1 MKFLNKKSNILI
13 ANNILSN
20 QDYSFNP
27 DYYVYTDGACKHNGK
42 NYSRAGIGIYFGLN
56 NDRNVSI
63 KLEGSHTNNTAE
75 LLAIIHTY
83 PLIEN
88 DIIQEKKIVIVSDSI
103 YALRCVSTFGE
114 KCYKKNWNVSIPN
127 KNLVQEIYELYK
139 DKSNIKFM
147 HIHAH
152 TNKQDEHSYGNQQA
166 DNLANKKLL

>member
-75 LLAIIHTY
+75 LLARPRCGLFSHQLPNLQVNIFSSCRLNKAI
-83 PLIEN
+83 
-88 DIIQEKKIVIVSDSI
+88 KA
-103 YALRCVSTFGE
+103 ALR
-114 KCYKKNWNVSIPN
+114 IPP
-127 KNLVQEIYELYK
+127 
-139 DKSNIKFM
+139 
-147 HIHAH
+147 
-152 TNKQDEHSYGNQQA
+152 
-166 DNLANKKLL
+166 DNTASAK